1 MALTYTYF
9 WEEVKSKMEK
19 YHRRKRCFLKRLL
32 NGLIAGAL
40 TIALVLSFI
49 APAHATPK
57 VDFIDVS
64 HWNKEGGLPLSFYQT
79 LKAGGVDGVV
89 VKVSDGSSYID
100 PAASVNVANAKQA
113 GMSVNAYHFARLTSV
128 SDARSEARWFD
139 KQLKYVG
146 FDKLKDGIV
155 VADVELKTANKA
167 DLTAYTNAFISQL
180 HQLGYPTVDVYSGSS
195 FYQSSLDPSKLSVK
209 DPWLARYNGGT
220 TEPAWHNGKKGA
232 WQWSS
237 SYHFSGIS
245 GNFDVSQD
253 FAGKYSD
260 TDIAPNST
268 PTGQVKKIGSVSL
281 VNWLKSKGRAWSY
294 SARAKLAAQYG
305 ITGYRGTAAQN
316 LALLSKLKSGIKPAP
331 NPKSATSKA
340 KTYTVRSGDTL
351 GKISSKYK
359 TTVSALAKLNIIRN
373 VNVIRVGQKLKLSG
387 TATVKVS
394 YIRTY
399 TVKRGDTL
407 WDIARTHGTTVSKLK
422 SKNHLRSVLIYPG
435 QKLKY

>member
-1 MALTYTYF
+1 MKF
-9 WEEVKSKMEK
+9 GK
-19 YHRRKRCFLKRLL
+19 YHKRKRFRMKRFL

-128 SDARSEARWFD
+128 SDAQNEARWFD
-139 KQLKYVG
+139 KQLQYVG

-155 VADVELKTANKA
+155 VADVELKTASKA
-167 DLTAYTNAFISQL
+167 NLTEYTNAFISEM

-281 VNWLKSKGRAWSY
+281 VNYLKSKGKDASY
-294 SARAKLAAQYG
+294 VARAKLAAQYG
-305 ITGYRGTAAQN
+305 IAGYRGTSAQN
-316 LALLSKLKSGIKPAP
+316 LALLSKLKSGVKPAP
-331 NPKSATSKA
+331 KPKAAVSTA
-340 KTYTVRSGDTL
+340 KIYTVKRGDTL
-351 GKISSKYK
+351 GKIASKYK
-359 TTVSALAKLNIIRN
+359 TTVSALAKLNGIKN
-373 VNVIRVGQKLKLSG
+373 VNLIRVGQKLKLSG
-387 TATVKVS
+387 TATVKATS
-394 YIRTY
+394 SKTY

-407 WDIARTHGTTVSKLK
+407 WEISRAKKTTVSKLK
-422 SKNHLRSVLIYPG
+422 SKNNLHSDLIYPG
-435 QKLKY
+435 QKIKY